1 MFEPKMR
8 AQKVIES
15 GLKQALKLTDHV
27 SFRPA
32 YRPVRYRRLFLVSR
46 RRFSRLSGVQVGGNA
61 ITMGKKKSSSNAQT
75 SKTAAKAAKKAKA
88 AQKVE
93 RKEKRKLGKG
103 KDEFD
108 DDQDLEAIL
117 ENVSEAFTAFTSPF
131 LANKEHASR
140 SAANGKRRTRLPR
153 NSSKAH
159 PVGEPTRH

>member
-1 MFEPKMR
+1 MR
-8 AQKVIES
+8 AQKSHRVWLEAS
-15 GLKQALKLTDHV
+15 LE
-27 SFRPA
+27 A
-32 YRPVRYRRLFLVSR
+32 YGPCVLPVRLPARSLPAIFLLPR
-46 RRFSRLSGVQVGGNA
+46 PTPPFFSRLSGVQVGGNA
-61 ITMGKKKSSSNAQT
+61 VTMGKKKSSSNAQT
-75 SKTAAKAAKKAKA
+75 SKAAAKAAKKAKA
-88 AQKVE
+88 AQKTD

-117 ENVSEAFTAFTSPF
+117 ENVSEAFTAFTSPL

-140 SAANGKRRTRLPR
+140 SAANGKRCTRLPR